1 MKLYYF
7 DIPGRGEA
15 IRLLLRH
22 ARVPFEDVRIK
33 FADWP
38 KMKPTFD
45 LQQLP
50 VLECGG
56 ERLCQSYAILL
67 SLGRKYGYMST
78 CPKEAGDAVCDMNT
92 FEDLFNKYMAAF
104 FPMSPYE
111 GAQKTA
117 LQEAFV
123 KTDFPF
129 FMGYFEEKLKKNK
142 SKEFMCGTNYTVA
155 DFYILGFYKQ
165 MKTVES
171 FAKLA
176 DSMGT
181 QFPLLKAYFEKRLDD
196 LETSSA
202 PKTVPP
208 RPKLYYFDM
217 EGRASMVRLLL
228 RHAKVDFE
236 DCRVSMADWPAMKD
250 KFALKQMPV
259 LEIDGKQLVQADAI
273 MQFLCLR
280 YGYLNMIKHE
290 RYYSTIW
297 FANTA
302 KDLCEGFVR
311 FFFAPNLPEAV
322 KKTMEEEY
330 FQKSAP
336 VILDA
341 IEKRLKENSKSKEFL
356 VGRKYSM
363 ADFYV
368 LGAAQW
374 VILNPASGGKFIPL
388 MAKAPLLKAYIE
400 KRLKDFA

>member
-1 MKLYYF
+1 MKDTTMKLYYF

-250 KFALKQMPV
+250 KFALKQLVRKHRQGSVRGLRPV
-259 LEIDGKQLVQADAI
+259 LLCPQSSRGRQEDDGGGIFPEERARDIGRDREETEGEQQVEGVPGGPQVQHGR
-273 MQFLCLR
+273 LLR
-280 YGYLNMIKHE
+280 SGSRTMGHTQPGLGWQVHP
-290 RYYSTIW
+290 
-297 FANTA
+297 AH
-302 KDLCEGFVR
+302 GQG
-311 FFFAPNLPEAV
+311 APPQGLHREA
-322 KKTMEEEY
+322 
-330 FQKSAP
+330 S
-336 VILDA
+336 
-341 IEKRLKENSKSKEFL
+341 
-356 VGRKYSM
+356 
-363 ADFYV
+363 
-368 LGAAQW
+368 
-374 VILNPASGGKFIPL
+374 
-388 MAKAPLLKAYIE
+388 
-400 KRLKDFA
+400 